1 MADEEKELAS
11 QLYNDDTAQEKTEDV
26 DAQTQEKTDEIK
38 ATDKEPE
45 KKEGDESEKA
55 DAEKEKVDEANKD
68 QVKAPE
74 KYELKLPEKS
84 QLQESDIERIAQYAK
99 ERGLSNDQAQEIVKV
114 EHEAI
119 SNFIKS
125 ETDRLNQLSQKDW
138 VEAAKKDKE
147 IGGDDY
153 SKNVELA
160 KRVVEKFADE
170 KLIDELEVT
179 GFGNHPELVR
189 LFVRVGKHM
198 AEDTLVRPGVTAGGK
213 KSMEEIFYGNKN

>member
-1 MADEEKELAS
+1 MIENEADPAS
-11 QLYNDDTAQEKTEDV
+11 QLYNDDAAKEGNENA
-26 DAQTQEKTDEIK
+26 DAQAQEKTDEVK
-38 ATDKEPE
+38 AADKSPE
-45 KKEGDESEKA
+45 KNEGEESVKA
-55 DAEKEKVDEANKD
+55 DAEKSGDEKADKD
-68 QVKAPE
+68 QVKVPE
-74 KYELKLPEKS
+74 KYELKVPEKS
-84 QLQESDIERIAQYAK
+84 QLQESDLERIAKYAK

-119 SNFIKS
+119 GNFVKS

-138 VEAAKKDKE
+138 VEAAKNDKE
-147 IGGDDY
+147 IGGEDY

-213 KSMEEIFYGNKN
+213 KSMEEVFYGNKN